1 LSKKRKVAIV
11 GGTGHLGAL
20 LARRFYAAGYD
31 VIIGSR
37 DKAKAEV
44 SARIIEEACGN
55 RTSRTDAC
63 AGPAAHGSLGS
74 LRDMAR
80 VCSGSVSGTENKE
93 ACRAAEIIVVSVPY
107 AAQVDI
113 LASIRNCVDG
123 KPVVV
128 TSVPL
133 DPTNPTSWVDVPDGS
148 AAEEAARILGPS
160 AKVVAAFENLSMHSF
175 LEGESGDLPDVL
187 VCGDDATSKAVVL
200 EMCESIGL
208 RGIDAGPLKNARVIE
223 KMTPVLIGIN
233 KRMKKKR
240 AGIRITGI

>member
-1 LSKKRKVAIV
+1 MSDKKKVAVV

-37 DKAKAEV
+37 DKAKAEA
-44 SARIIEEACGN
+44 SARSIEEVYGN
-55 RTSRTDAC
+55 RTSPAGAC
-63 AGPAAHGSLGS
+63 ADAGPHDGFDP
-74 LRDMAR
+74 LRDTAHLYTGSI
-80 VCSGSVSGTENKE
+80 SGAENKE
-93 ACRAAEIIVVSVPY
+93 ACRAAEVIVVSVPY
-107 AAQVDI
+107 AAQADI
-113 LASIRNCVDG
+113 LASIRDCVDG

-133 DPTNPTSWVDVPDGS
+133 DPGNPTSWVDVPDGS
-148 AAEEAARILGPS
+148 AAEEAARILGPES
-160 AKVVAAFENLSMHSF
+160 KVVAAFENLSMHSF
-175 LEGESGDLPDVL
+175 PEGGSVELPDVL
-187 VCGDDATSKAVVL
+187 ICGDDAPAKAVVS

-233 KRMKKKR
+233 KRMKKRR